1 MRRREFIT
9 LLGGAAAGPIAA
21 LASLPPLIA
30 APAPSASFRQRPP
43 GAAVLH
49 DQALR
54 LRRPGR
60 AGLVG
65 REPLG
70 AGVSPGVEE
79 RLHDAPARLDTI
91 GPLKQDRVPDHA
103 VVDERLVA
111 DGRRHIEIIL

>member
-1 MRRREFIT
+1 MPAVRRREFIT
-9 LLGGAAAGPIAA
+9 LLGGAVAGGVAARGAR
-21 LASLPPLIA
+21 ASLPPLIA

-49 DQALR
+49 DQALG
-54 LRRPGR
+54 LRWPGR

-70 AGVSPGVEE
+70 ACVSPGVEE

-91 GPLKQDRVPDHA
+91 GPLKQDCVP
-103 VVDERLVA
+103 RSCN
-111 DGRRHIEIIL
+111 RR